1 MDAEKL
7 PYATKELRIDWVLV
21 SWWVCKQSQNFEKP
35 GGGPIIIPQRNSFK
49 KRLGFLG
56 ASVLKACRMGKCEK
70 NKTKQKKQV
79 NTTIQ
84 LNFLC
89 SYSEVQ
95 NRHIIRTKVVKLFGM
110 FKCWTHVIV
119 LVCVWV
125 REMIYFEIEKIIA
138 EKLYGPVRNASDR
151 YH

>member
-35 GGGPIIIPQRNSFK
+35 AGGLIIIPQRNSFK
-49 KRLGFLG
+49 KLLGFLG

-70 NKTKQKKQV
+70 KKQNKKSKLTQRFSWIFYAHV
-79 NTTIQ
+79 PKSRIVT
-84 LNFLC
+84 LF
-89 SYSEVQ
+89 VQ
-95 NRHIIRTKVVKLFGM
+95 VVKLFGM